1 MIFNISELT
10 NINFEEVLESSAN
23 TVRKSVDGNKTFVK
37 WLGGIPTSVESLKTK
52 EGAYNYS
59 EMLEIMN
66 GVEWKQTINFVG

>member
-1 MIFNISELT
+1 MEKN
-10 NINFEEVLESSAN
+10 
-23 TVRKSVDGNKTFVK
+23 FVK